1 VSRSK
6 MSRWVTALSIV
17 AFALTGCTEPR
28 PKPVEASTEQEA
40 VVMKDLAEV
49 KAEILAWTSSLV
61 ATVPPGVVES
71 SWQNDEG
78 SLLSCSETSW
88 TWSSAAEISMTDE
101 QDLVPYLQVMADSW
115 STEDGYSASFEKTGL
130 GNPRLML
137 VEPGGGSISV
147 DARGDRRRLAFTSF
161 SACVTDLA
169 DYKGGPS
176 Y

>member
-1 VSRSK
+1 MRRRSALGA
-6 MSRWVTALSIV
+6 VTAGLCV
-17 AFALTGCTEPR
+17 LTLVGCTVPR
-28 PKPVEASTEQEA
+28 SGPTDEGIEGK
-40 VVMKDLAEV
+40 VVMMKDLSEV
-49 KAEILAWTSSLV
+49 KADVLAWTSSLV

-88 TWSSAAEISMTDE
+88 TWSSAAEITMTDE
-101 QDLVPYLQVMADSW
+101 QDLVPYLKVMADSW

>member
-1 VSRSK
+1 MLRRSALGA
-6 MSRWVTALSIV
+6 VTVGLC
-17 AFALTGCTEPR
+17 ALTLVGCTVPR
-28 PKPVEASTEQEA
+28 SGPTEKSIEGK
-40 VVMKDLAEV
+40 VVMMKDLSEV
-49 KAEILAWTSSLV
+49 KADVLGWTSSLV

-78 SLLSCSETSW
+78 SLVSCSESSW
-88 TWSSAAEISMTDE
+88 SWSSAAEITMTDE